1 MQDNENVTRYSSYRK
16 GDTYIDV
23 CSELMTRKQCLLP
36 KTNPDRKQAMRGDII
51 RKAFEELD
59 VLGRSLKN
67 MIIEEIERSG
77 IVLDSK
83 NYYSLGEIENRLQT
97 LFSKDGTEL
106 LLKQMEKALR
116 P

>member
-23 CSELMTRKQCLLP
+23 CSELMTREQCPLP
-36 KTNPDRKQAMRGDII
+36 KTNPDRKQAVRGDII

-59 VLGRSLKN
+59 LLGQSLKDV
-67 MIIEEIERSG
+67 IIEEIERSG

-97 LFSKDGTEL
+97 LLGKEGAEL
-106 LLKQMEKALR
+106 LLKKMEKALR